1 MSETETL
8 RELLLADLSTDL
20 PIRGGSGN
28 KAAPIVVTSPDLQAA
43 VDVQMQVLRRLG
55 AGRRVAWRL
64 TEQEVLAPEQKTVR
78 AAIET
83 VAFTDQ
89 EVVTQQEELYFVLEA
104 LPANAT
110 TTSLPAPSGFV
121 DPRSGVRI
129 PYQLGWLHLSG
140 ATDNEPDSPGLGWTV
155 AYDALALRGTVY
167 VYDQRA
173 RLTSD
178 DVESERV
185 IEEFRTAVRDALGV
199 NPGVEIKHQAMFRD
213 PSGRGRCLLAILDV
227 PGDSMSAV
235 LLSARNGCFVKARVT
250 FDATERHFGRIAHES
265 MEAFVDAVRPGPA
278 MTS

>member
-8 RELLLADLSTDL
+8 RELLLTDLSTDL
-20 PIRGGSGN
+20 PIRGGSGS
-28 KAAPIVVTSPDLQAA
+28 KAAPIVVTSPGLQPA
-43 VDVQMQVLRRLG
+43 VDAQMEVLRCLG

-64 TEQEVLAPEQKTVR
+64 TGQEVVVPEQKLVR

-83 VAFTDQ
+83 VAFADR
-89 EVVTQQEELYFVLEA
+89 EVVTQQEGLYFVVEA
-104 LPANAT
+104 LPAHAT

-121 DPRSGVRI
+121 DPRSGVPL

-140 ATDNEPDSPGLGWTV
+140 ATDNEPDNPGLGWTV
-155 AYDALALRGTVY
+155 AYDALAIKGIVC

-178 DVESERV
+178 DVGSDRV
-185 IEEFRTAVRDALGV
+185 IEEFRTAVGEALGV
-199 NPGVEIKHQAMFRD
+199 NPGAEVKHQAMFRD

-250 FDATERHFGRIAHES
+250 FDATERHFGRMAHES